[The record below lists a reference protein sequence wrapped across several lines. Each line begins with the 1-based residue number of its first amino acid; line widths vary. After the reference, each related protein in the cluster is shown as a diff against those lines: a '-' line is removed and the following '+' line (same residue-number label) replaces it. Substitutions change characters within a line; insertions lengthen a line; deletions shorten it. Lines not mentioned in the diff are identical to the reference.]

1 MFQMKRLYQ
10 LFNDEKIRATL
21 KKLGKNRHFTYG
33 VPFVLF
39 VVGAPLVLKDLMS
52 WRYEYRNQRL
62 WTPEEEAKLQAAR
75 VQLKPPEERTVEAI
89 YEEHMKKEGSKL
101 DDYQMIRGPR
111 PWEQPSEEFMKQ
123 REELEKR
130 NKVKNIKNPREL
142 GLHY

>member
-52 WRYEYRNQRL
+52 VSNNTLSYRL
-62 WTPEEEAKLQAAR
+62 
-75 VQLKPPEERTVEAI
+75 
-89 YEEHMKKEGSKL
+89 
-101 DDYQMIRGPR
+101 
-111 PWEQPSEEFMKQ
+111 
-123 REELEKR
+123 
-130 NKVKNIKNPREL
+130 
-142 GLHY
+142 